1 MPTQAWT
8 TQGGNQAPLTIK
20 KAAEVTGLSEHTL
33 RAWER
38 RYDLLAPQRTASGY
52 RLYDRQ
58 TLARVQAMQE
68 LVRAGWSPKTAAAE
82 IARRPPD
89 EPVGADPY
97 AELIGAAAAMDALTV
112 QQVVGERFARGSFE
126 ATVDDW
132 MMPAL
137 VRLGKA
143 WADGEVS
150 VAGEHLV
157 ANVLMRR
164 LAAAFDSARRVPPG
178 RPVLIGAP
186 PGVDHQLGLLAFAA
200 ACRRAG
206 VPTIY
211 LGAQVPLPAWR
222 DAAART
228 NAFVVV
234 TSVPRTRDAERV
246 TRILAQLQQAPAV
259 PVAVGGRYQHLIPA
273 PARRLGHL
281 IGPAAATIAAV
292 RNG

>member
-1 MPTQAWT
+1 MPNQAWT
-8 TQGGNQAPLTIK
+8 TTSEQTLLTIK

-38 RYDLLAPQRTASGY
+38 RYELLAPQRTASGY
-52 RLYDRQ
+52 RLYDPS

-68 LVRAGWSPKTAAAE
+68 LVRAGWSPKSAAAE

-89 EPVGADPY
+89 EPHGVDPY
-97 AELIGAAAAMDALTV
+97 AELIRAAAAMDAATV
-112 QQVVGERFARGSFE
+112 QHLVGERFDRGGFE
-126 ATVDDW
+126 ATVDNW

-137 VRLGKA
+137 ARLGEA
-143 WADGEVS
+143 WSDGTVS

-157 ANVLMRR
+157 ANVMMRR
-164 LAAAFDSARRVPPG
+164 LAGAFDAARRSHSG
-178 RPVLIGAP
+178 RPVLVGAP

-222 DAAART
+222 DATSRT
-228 NAFVVV
+228 NAFAAV
-234 TSVPRTRDAERV
+234 TSVPRSRDAERV
-246 TRILAQLQQAPAV
+246 TRIVGQLQAAPAV
-259 PVAVGGRYQHLIPA
+259 PVWVGGRYQHLIPA
-273 PARRLGHL
+273 PGRQLGHL
-281 IGPAAATIAAV
+281 IGPAAATIAAA
-292 RNG
+292 RNE